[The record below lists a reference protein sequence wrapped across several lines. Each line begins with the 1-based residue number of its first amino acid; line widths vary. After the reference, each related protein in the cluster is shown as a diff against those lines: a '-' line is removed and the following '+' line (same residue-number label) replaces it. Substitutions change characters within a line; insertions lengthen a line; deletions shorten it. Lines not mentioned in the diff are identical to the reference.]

1 MNISQVNT
9 GIKKNKGK
17 KRLGRGPGSG
27 HGKTSGKGHKGQ
39 GQISGWKQ
47 SITFET
53 GGTPLVRRI
62 PKRGFHNDH
71 NFNVFTV
78 NLRDVEKAFQAGEDV
93 TPATLKA
100 KGLANGVY
108 DQIKILSVGDLTKKL
123 KVSAHRFSAAA
134 KEKIEKAGGEVVILP
149 GPAPVVKPA
158 VVKGEKK
165 K

>member
-47 SITFET
+47 SVVFES

-62 PKRGFHNDH
+62 PKRGFHNSH
-71 NFNVFTV
+71 NVSVFTV
-78 NLRDVEKAFQAGEDV
+78 NLRDIEKVFQAGEDV
-93 TPATLKA
+93 TPASLKE

-108 DQIKILSVGDLTKKL
+108 DQVKILSVGDLTKKL

-134 KEKIEKAGGEVVILP
+134 KDKIEKAGGEVVVLP
-149 GPAPVVKPA
+149 GPADVVKFQ
-158 VVKGEKK
+158 KK
-165 K
+165 Q